1 MMKLLSLALVASALV
16 ATPALAGHKHHH
28 HKHHRHHHHVAH
40 GPMYFAAPG
49 QPYRLSFSH
58 NYGPGLLPGT
68 YAFYDGPLRVR
79 CAQSAAAYRG
89 QNGRA
94 YPCN

>member
-1 MMKLLSLALVASALV
+1 MKLLSALLVASALV

-28 HKHHRHHHHVAH
+28 HKHHRHHAH

-58 NYGPGLLPGT
+58 NYGPGILPGT
-68 YAFYDGPLRVR
+68 YAYYDGPLSAR
-79 CAQSAAAYRG
+79 CRQSAAAYRG
-89 QNGRA
+89 QGGR
-94 YPCN
+94 YSCN